1 MRVRLSLLPAVT
13 KKFVSLTIKV
23 ITFNVSMTVA
33 TQDNLAVS
41 NSKFNTEFKSVPN
54 KLKIVMEFMQTQR
67 VVPAG
72 LKMVLHPVACTQS
85 IQMAANQYKCCVT

>member
-13 KKFVSLTIKV
+13 KVFVSLTIKV
-23 ITFNVSMTVA
+23 ITSNVSVTMA

-41 NSKFNTEFKSVPN
+41 NTEFNTEFKSVPN
-54 KLKIVMEFMQTQR
+54 KLKILMEFLQTQR

-85 IQMAANQYKCCVT
+85 IQMAANQYKSCAT